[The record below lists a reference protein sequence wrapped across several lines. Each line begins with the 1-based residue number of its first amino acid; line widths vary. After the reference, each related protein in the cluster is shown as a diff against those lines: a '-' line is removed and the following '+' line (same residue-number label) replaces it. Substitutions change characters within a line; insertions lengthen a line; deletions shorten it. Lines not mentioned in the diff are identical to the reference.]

1 MSCSLNETVS
11 KSGRK
16 CTLSSPAD
24 QLLHLQTSGYCT
36 PSFGAPVVTFADL
49 HDHGIQKDKIG
60 KFFCLW
66 FIALYYNGLN
76 LSSCRFGSWWLCQLT
91 SPLSKDETQANLK
104 TKEFTIR
111 TTTSPPTHF
120 SRMIHIVLYEN

>member
-60 KFFCLW
+60 KFFFVCGL
-66 FIALYYNGLN
+66 LHYYYNGLN
-76 LSSCRFGSWWLCQLT
+76 LSSCRFGSWWLCQLM
-91 SPLSKDETQANLK
+91 SPLSKDETQAN
-104 TKEFTIR
+104 FYIR
-111 TTTSPPTHF
+111 KLQWVKLF
-120 SRMIHIVLYEN
+120 SRQNQSPNNLCAL